1 MSVLRRALLR
11 LTYRLPEQSPTAA
24 WYGVLG
30 RSFRD
35 RSMAA
40 LFGPTVYTR
49 HPGWIDALGVGAV
62 FISPRELLAAGDE
75 YETRRVFERELVVLN
90 GQGGVVDGRADAV
103 AAVG

>member
-1 MSVLRRALLR
+1 MSILHRALLC
-11 LTYRLPEQSPTAA
+11 LTYRLPEQSPTAQ

-40 LFGPTVYTR
+40 LFGPTIYTR
-49 HPGWIDALGVGAV
+49 HPGWIEALGVGAV
-62 FISPRELLAAGDE
+62 FISPRDLLAAGDE
-75 YETRRVFERELVVLN
+75 YETRRVFERELAVLN
-90 GQGGVVDGRADAV
+90 EGGVVDGRADAV